1 MNYLK
6 EKPKLVL
13 WMRIGNQLATGSVYL
28 CYPVLLTWCFI
39 YRKEMFLKAVLVPGI
54 SFVLVSIIR
63 KMINRQRPYT
73 AYQTPSAIYKEVE
86 GNSFPSRHI
95 FSVFVIAGTW
105 AAVYPSMVPAYILYG
120 IGVILSVIRV
130 ISGVHYVSDT
140 VAGAILGILAS
151 FIGFSLG

>member
-13 WMRIGNQLATGSVYL
+13 WMRIINQLATASVYL
-28 CYPVLLTWCFI
+28 CYPVLLIWCFI
-39 YRKEMFLKAVLVPGI
+39 YRKDMLIKAVLVPGV
-54 SFVLVSIIR
+54 SFLLVSIFR
-63 KMINRQRPYT
+63 ALINRPRPYM
-73 AYQTPSAIYKEVE
+73 AYGTPSAIHKEVE

-105 AAVYPSMVPAYILYG
+105 AAVYPTMVPAYILYG
-120 IGVILSVIRV
+120 IGVILSVVRV
-130 ISGVHYVSDT
+130 LSGVHYVSD
-140 VAGAILGILAS
+140 VLAGALLGILAS